1 MEGEKHILL
10 NRRHV
15 TLTRWCDL
23 GVGGGEA
30 KDPSE
35 GGEDELRH
43 GRPSTER
50 RAWHISFVVKAHW
63 FIEHPQ
69 VLDAEE
75 TVSVKTGSFP
85 AFVGL
90 RI

>member
-1 MEGEKHILL
+1 M
-10 NRRHV
+10 
-15 TLTRWCDL
+15 
-23 GVGGGEA
+23 GGGE
-30 KDPSE
+30 E
-35 GGEDELRH
+35 GLRP
-43 GRPSTER
+43 GRPSTEP
-50 RAWHISFVVKAHW
+50 RAWHISFVVKARW

-75 TVSVKTGSFP
+75 TVLVKTGSFP